1 MIKVEKYLL
10 SNGLR
15 VLHHYDGNTRM
26 TAVNILYDV
35 GSKDESPHRTG
46 FAHLFEHL
54 MFGGSVNIPDFD
66 TPLQRA
72 GGDNNAWTSNDIT
85 NYYTIVPT
93 HNAETAFWIESDRM
107 LGLAFSEQNLAVQK
121 HVVIEEFKQRTL
133 NQPYGDVYQ
142 LLRPLVYTT
151 HPYRWPVIGK
161 DIKEI
166 EEASLDEVKEFYY
179 THYAPNN
186 AIVCISGSLGARE
199 VLALCEKWFA
209 PIAARKITPR
219 NIPPEPQQN
228 TPRTLHVERNVP
240 LDAIIKAYHMCGR
253 KDKDYQAYDIL
264 SDILGTGASSRL
276 YKELVQNKRLF
287 NSIDASISGDIET
300 GMLIINGKLN
310 KGISFEEGESAIAEE
325 LERLHHE
332 TVGER
337 ELTKAVNCFET
348 EYLVS
353 NMNYADK
360 AANLAYYELL
370 GNADDIN
377 KEIDKYRNLTGDWLR
392 QCACKTLIPS
402 NCSTIYYQA
411 KS

>member
-142 LLRPLVYTT
+142 LLR
-151 HPYRWPVIGK
+151 
-161 DIKEI
+161 
-166 EEASLDEVKEFYY
+166 A
-179 THYAPNN
+179 
-186 AIVCISGSLGARE
+186 
-199 VLALCEKWFA
+199 AL
-209 PIAARKITPR
+209 
-219 NIPPEPQQN
+219 Q
-228 TPRTLHVERNVP
+228 
-240 LDAIIKAYHMCGR
+240 
-253 KDKDYQAYDIL
+253 
-264 SDILGTGASSRL
+264 
-276 YKELVQNKRLF
+276 
-287 NSIDASISGDIET
+287 
-300 GMLIINGKLN
+300 
-310 KGISFEEGESAIAEE
+310 
-325 LERLHHE
+325 
-332 TVGER
+332 
-337 ELTKAVNCFET
+337 
-348 EYLVS
+348 
-353 NMNYADK
+353 
-360 AANLAYYELL
+360 
-370 GNADDIN
+370 
-377 KEIDKYRNLTGDWLR
+377 
-392 QCACKTLIPS
+392 
-402 NCSTIYYQA
+402 
-411 KS
+411 

>member
-1 MIKVEKYLL
+1 MIKVEKNLL

-15 VLHHYDGNTRM
+15 VLYHYDGNTRM

-107 LGLAFSEQNLAVQK
+107 LGLAFSEQNLAIQK

-133 NQPYGDVYQ
+133 NQPYGDIYQ
-142 LLRPLVYTT
+142 LLRPIVYTK

-161 DIKEI
+161 NIKDIED
-166 EEASLDEVKEFYY
+166 ASLEEVKEFYY

-186 AIVCISGSLGARE
+186 AILCISGSIEAQE
-199 VLALCEKWFA
+199 ALALCEKWFS
-209 PIAARKITPR
+209 PIAARTIDPR
-219 NIPPEPQQN
+219 NLPPEPPQDEA
-228 TPRTLHVERNVP
+228 RTLHVERNVP
-240 LDAIIKAYHMCGR
+240 LNAIIKAYHMCSR
-253 KDKDYQAYDIL
+253 KGNDYQAYDIL

-276 YKELVQNKRLF
+276 YKELVQNRRLF
-287 NSIDASISGDIET
+287 NSIDASISGDIEP
-300 GMLIINGKLN
+300 GMFIINGKLN
-310 KGISFEEGESAIAEE
+310 KGITFEEGESAIAEE
-325 LERLHHE
+325 LEKLRQE
-332 TVGER
+332 PVGER
-337 ELTKAVNCFET
+337 ELNKAVNCFET
-348 EYLVS
+348 EFLVS

-370 GNADDIN
+370 GDADDIN
-377 KEIDKYRNLTGDWLR
+377 KEVNKYRNLTGEQL
-392 QCACKTLIPS
+392 QKCAGKALIAS
-402 NCSTIYYQA
+402 NCSTIYYHA